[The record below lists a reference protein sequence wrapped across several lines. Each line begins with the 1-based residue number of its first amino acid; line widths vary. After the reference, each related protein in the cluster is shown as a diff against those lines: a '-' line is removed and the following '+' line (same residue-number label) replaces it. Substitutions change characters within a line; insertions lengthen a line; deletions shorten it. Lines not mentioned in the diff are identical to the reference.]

1 MSKRVD
7 ALQTQ
12 LAEAQKQAEQDA
24 LTEIANRRG
33 FDRAIKE
40 CGVLAG
46 RARQPFAVAMVD
58 IDDFKQI
65 NDTYGHQVGDRVLLC
80 LAQRLVE
87 DAGDGHFVARVGGEE
102 FAVLFRA
109 TTLEP
114 AIEKMAATI
123 KRVAGLDYVFKV
135 EGVDQ
140 RLRFTCSAGV
150 TEYQAGESG
159 EDTVKRADRALY
171 EAKRNGKNKVV
182 GRKKG
187 LFAFLPWPTRAA
199 AS

>member
-1 MSKRVD
+1 M
-7 ALQTQ
+7 
-12 LAEAQKQAEQDA
+12 
-24 LTEIANRRG
+24 I
-33 FDRAIKE
+33 
-40 CGVLAG
+40 
-46 RARQPFAVAMVD
+46 D
-58 IDDFKQI
+58 IDDFKKI
-65 NDTYGHQVGDRVLLC
+65 NDTFGHQVGDRVLLC

-114 AIEKMAATI
+114 AIEKMTATI

-187 LFAFLPWPTRAA
+187 LFAFLPWPGRAA